1 MQVYPKHKQ
10 NDYTSK
16 LVHAYHF
23 HDNHAPSLTWV
34 HLVEIF
40 TWIFSA
46 SANQNQGSVIY
57 KISILWTFPI
67 MHNNG
72 PNDLESFTMSSGT
85 CILFPCHHV

>member
-57 KISILWTFPI
+57 
-67 MHNNG
+67 
-72 PNDLESFTMSSGT
+72 
-85 CILFPCHHV
+85 